1 MMGKVFQLVVEGS
14 SDAIVLKRLLE
25 NLWPNLNWEGK
36 SPLYYC
42 SLPEETVLCIRELGG
57 YQSLQNAKSQLSLVK
72 ELGDCCITKNLLI
85 LDADAPMNAGG
96 LDKRREWVFFVLET
110 LPPHSPVE
118 LFLLPDNKSDGTLE
132 TLLLQARA
140 AATKSAEG
148 CLQAFCDCLNKHKVP
163 YPLEEK
169 MIFSLYAWL
178 FDKTAASKCRVD
190 TALKADSV
198 VDFKSSAFQPL
209 ETFLKTHLVPG
220 VEKPLGG

>member
-1 MMGKVFQLVVEGS
+1 MGKIFQLVVEGS
-14 SDAIVLKRLLE
+14 SDVIVLKRLLG
-25 NLWPNLNWEGK
+25 NLWSNLSWKGE

-42 SLPEETVLCIRELGG
+42 SLPEEATLCIRELKG
-57 YQSLQNAKSQLSLVK
+57 YQSLQNIKSELSLVK
-72 ELGDCCITKNLLI
+72 ELGDCCITKNLLV
-85 LDADAPMNAGG
+85 LDADTPKNGG
-96 LDKRREWVFFVLET
+96 GFETRREWVVSRLEA

-118 LFLLPDNKSDGTLE
+118 LFLLPDDKSDGTLE

-140 AATKSAEG
+140 VATKSAEG

-190 TALKADSV
+190 TALKADAV